1 MTEKQPINAV
11 FEGGGVKG
19 VGLVGAVAVTEEQ
32 GYQFES
38 VAGTSAGAIVAAM
51 LAAGYTAKDMKDIL
65 DELNYNDLKD
75 RSLIDKI
82 PLFGPVASITFE
94 KGLYEGRFFED
105 LMGNLLDAKGIRTFG
120 DLINEEYPENS
131 KFL

>member
-19 VGLVGAVAVTEEQ
+19 VGLVGAVSVTEEM
-32 GYQFES
+32 GYQFRS

-51 LAAGYTAKDMKDIL
+51 LAAGYTAGDMKDIL

-82 PLFGPVASITFE
+82 PLVGPMASIVFE
-94 KGLYEGRFFED
+94 KGIYEGRFFEN
-105 LMGNLLDAKGIRTFG
+105 LMRSLLETKNIRTFG
-120 DLINEEYPENS
+120 DLINE
-131 KFL
+131 